1 MNLFETQRLFIRSLR
16 SEDFPFFK
24 ELFTDSEILEF
35 IPQKPF
41 SKEELLGRFNRN
53 LDWELQDLQER
64 KVDCGIFTK
73 EEEELI
79 GLALF
84 LINEQGEREMGYR
97 LRSAYWGKGY
107 GSETAKGMLRFYFM
121 ELNVPQV
128 HAAAYIENK
137 GSLRILEQL
146 MTFKKEFYNEK
157 EGCRERS
164 YVLTKADWLK
174 QQNETL
180 DSHGLRGGHFS
191 EEE

>member
-35 IPQKPF
+35 IPQKPL
-41 SKEELLGRFNRN
+41 SEEELLGRFNRN
-53 LDWELQDLQER
+53 LDWELQDLRER

-73 EEEELI
+73 EEEEPI
-79 GLALF
+79 GLVLF

-97 LRSAYWGKGY
+97 FRGAYWGKGY
-107 GSETAKGMLRFYFM
+107 GSETAKGMLHFYFM
-121 ELNVPQV
+121 ELKVPQV
-128 HAAAYIENK
+128 HATAYIENK

-146 MTFKKEFYNEK
+146 MTFEKEFYNEK

-180 DSHGLRGGHFS
+180 D
-191 EEE
+191 E